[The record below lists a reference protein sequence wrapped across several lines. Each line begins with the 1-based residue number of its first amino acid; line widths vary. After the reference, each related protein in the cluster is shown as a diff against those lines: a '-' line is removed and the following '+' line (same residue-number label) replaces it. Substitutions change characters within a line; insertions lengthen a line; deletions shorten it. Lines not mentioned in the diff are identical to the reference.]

1 MYLLDKH
8 SMKRIE
14 FIMPPMF
21 LEVGIKWQNKRQNL
35 PGSIP
40 SVFGA
45 LVTGA
50 KMVTLEIV
58 TFLQS

>member
-1 MYLLDKH
+1 
-8 SMKRIE
+8 MKRIE